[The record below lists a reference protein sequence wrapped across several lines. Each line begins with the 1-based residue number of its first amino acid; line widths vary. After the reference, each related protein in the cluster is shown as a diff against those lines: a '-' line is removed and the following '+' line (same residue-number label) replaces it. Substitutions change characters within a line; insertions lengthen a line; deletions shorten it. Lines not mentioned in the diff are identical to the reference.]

1 MIDIVFVYDVD
12 DCDDDCQ
19 EPMLPR
25 LVETENG
32 IHPFYWLM
40 VDYDKMNQKFN
51 QTKNVNV

>member
-40 VDYDKMNQKFN
+40 VDFDKMNQKFN